1 MEVATDRYTRIRF
14 GLGTVKGE
22 SSLYLW
28 NLLDTYKKNVYFM
41 LQNEIRCLKKC
52 ENFSIFSLKIYNFV
66 IITLSVDSSY
76 TPNIAV
82 P

>member
-41 LQNEIRCLKKC
+41 LQNERYVVLRNVK
-52 ENFSIFSLKIYNFV
+52 IFQYFL
-66 IITLSVDSSY
+66 
-76 TPNIAV
+76 
-82 P
+82 